1 MDQRWE
7 EGGEETK
14 LKGKY
19 LLEWQASDRVGGGG
33 LLISFFLPSPGGQG
47 SEQRHFSLTVRQRA
61 GFSETGH
68 HV

>member
-33 LLISFFLPSPGGQG
+33 FVNFFLPAIS
-47 SEQRHFSLTVRQRA
+47 RRT
-61 GFSETGH
+61 GF
-68 HV
+68 